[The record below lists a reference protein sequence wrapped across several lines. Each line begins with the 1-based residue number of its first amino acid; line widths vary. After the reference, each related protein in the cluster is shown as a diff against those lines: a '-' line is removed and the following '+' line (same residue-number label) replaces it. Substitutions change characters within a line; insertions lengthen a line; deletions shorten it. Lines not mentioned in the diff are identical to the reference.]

1 MRKGKS
7 ASKTASATITI
18 SDRAISLAAKTS
30 GNPTATI
37 DYPTTGAKA

>member
-7 ASKTASATITI
+7 ASKTASATI

-30 GNPTATI
+30 GNPTTTI
-37 DYPTTGAKA
+37 DYPTTGPKA